1 MSLAFSV
8 SSRKDLKIVVRFRTT
23 FYLFFSIGRGF
34 VCRNWLK
41 KAASRHPATTTKTT
55 TNKSISSDWKSN
67 PHARHC
73 ESAPAKDSPSNGP
86 RRAETRLKHFP
97 PFLVSREWRFWGRR
111 CRCLQRRRQWRSNQ
125 CRSRCCVFV
134 AAKEANFP
142 PIICSGVIV
151 IFPKLSTQCHRWSS
165 KMAKI

>member
-41 KAASRHPATTTKTT
+41 KAASRHPATTTKTTTKTT

-125 CRSRCCVFV
+125 CRSRCCWWKWTNADEWIEQISARKVFV
-134 AAKEANFP
+134 FSWP
-142 PIICSGVIV
+142 PKKQ
-151 IFPKLSTQCHRWSS
+151 IFHQ
-165 KMAKI
+165 